1 MLAFIDAL
9 WLIGWS
15 FVLSAPL
22 LLLIF
27 TGGTPPA
34 TQTQSIERRT

>member
-22 LLLIF
+22 LLLIHH
-27 TGGTPPA
+27 
-34 TQTQSIERRT
+34 RRHAASNPNPVH